1 MEKVKLIIAGGRDFD
16 DYGLLKKECNNFLG
30 SLEYPVEIVCG
41 KAKGADSLGELYAK
55 ENKLEI
61 KPFYPDWKKYGRAA
75 GPVRNKEMAK
85 YATHLVA
92 FWNGKSRGTKSMINL
107 AKQQGLEVK
116 VIRYSLS

>member
-16 DYGLLKKECNNFLG
+16 DYDLLEKECGNL
-30 SLEYPVEIVCG
+30 LEDLDQPVEIVCG
-41 KAKGADSLGELYAK
+41 KAKGADSLGEQYAE
-55 ENKLEI
+55 ENELDI
-61 KPFYPDWKKYGRAA
+61 KSFYPDWKKYGRAA

-85 YATHLVA
+85 YATHLLA
-92 FWNGKSRGTKSMINL
+92 FWNGESRGTKSMINL